1 MRPSKK
7 NRRMRLF
14 VMVLFS
20 VIWLPN
26 AAAASDG
33 DLLRRTMADV
43 SLLKSQLVQRRV
55 DAVGIREALM
65 DQLKTIRS
73 EARREAQERG
83 IKTLAE
89 AKAHPRLYYDLI
101 LMAEIQAYIDRYTQK
116 IAYYRVACDRLGYL
130 YQQADDDLKIISTL
144 SGLKIDSLAVQAE
157 KMRDAYLS
165 EAQTLVIPVDAG
177 SVIEPT
183 EAVWDSL
190 KTGR

>member
-1 MRPSKK
+1 
-7 NRRMRLF
+7 MRLF

-20 VIWLPN
+20 LMWLPN
-26 AAAASDG
+26 AAVASDG

-43 SLLKSQLVQRRV
+43 SLLKSQMVQRRV

-73 EARREAQERG
+73 EAGWEAQERG

-116 IAYYRVACDRLGYL
+116 IAYYRVACDRLNYL
-130 YQQADDDLKIISTL
+130 YQQADDDLKMVGTL
-144 SGLKIDSLAVQAE
+144 SGLKIDTLAAQAE
-157 KMRDAYLS
+157 KIRDAYHS
-165 EAQTLVIPVDAG
+165 EAQTLVIPIDAG
-177 SVIEPT
+177 FVIEPT